1 MIKPSHSMNMV
12 LSSLFAILTG
22 IGAFI
27 TIPIGPV
34 PITMQTLFTY
44 LAGGVLGGRWGAL
57 SQVIYIILGL
67 IGIPFFAGGEAG
79 IGVLVGPTGGYLIGF
94 VVGAYVTGRLIEFRR
109 TSSFVWI
116 LFSMVIGTL
125 VIYTLGIIQLSLWL
139 KVCLE
144 KAILI
149 GVLPFI
155 IGDSLK
161 MLLATYITV
170 RVRKLYDC

>member
-1 MIKPSHSMNMV
+1 MRSKCYYHDPTSPVLFHS
-12 LSSLFAILTG
+12 ILTG

-34 PITMQTLFTY
+34 LITQTLFTY
-44 LAGGVLGGRWGAL
+44 LAGGILGGKRGAL

-67 IGIPFFAGGEAG
+67 IGIPFFAGGKAG
-79 IGVLVGPTGGYLIGF
+79 IGVLVGPTGGCLIGF
-94 VVGAYVTGRLIEFRR
+94 VIGAYVTGRLIEFRR
-109 TSSFVWI
+109 TSSFIWI
-116 LFSMVIGTL
+116 LFSMVIGTS

-161 MLLATYITV
+161 MLLATYITI
-170 RVRKLYDC
+170 RVRRLYDC